1 MLRVDTERRF
11 SLDSARD
18 GEPFDKLRALSLS
31 RGLSNHY
38 PDLKIGVW
46 RRRTYQSKFHRKE
59 GNDLDTWILRL
70 FLFLIC
76 GASGYFLANGISP
89 QMGLWGFFGGL
100 LLSALTLLMEDRLRR
115 ASLKNLLG
123 SFVGLILGVILANLI
138 SNIFSPF
145 FFNEQQTAL
154 SLYGILYGVC
164 GYTGLRIG
172 LKKGAEFHLPS
183 WGPTGKSLPRNGIAK
198 ILDTSVIIDGRI
210 ADISE
215 TGFMEGPLLIPQF
228 VLGEL
233 QHIADSHDPIKRTR
247 GKRGLE
253 ILHHIQKQVNVDVRI
268 VDTDY
273 PSVKE
278 VDAKLIEL
286 AKEVQGKIIT
296 NDSNLNKVAGLQGI
310 EVLNINALA
319 NSLKPVVLPG
329 EDMNAKIVKEG
340 KEMGQGVA
348 YLDDGTM
355 IVVDNGRRQIG
366 KNVDVIV
373 TSILQTPAGRMI
385 FARLKEEVNRE
396 NRGKDYYYPLDSEF

>member
-1 MLRVDTERRF
+1 
-11 SLDSARD
+11 
-18 GEPFDKLRALSLS
+18 
-31 RGLSNHY
+31 
-38 PDLKIGVW
+38 
-46 RRRTYQSKFHRKE
+46 
-59 GNDLDTWILRL
+59 
-70 FLFLIC
+70 
-76 GASGYFLANGISP
+76 
-89 QMGLWGFFGGL
+89 MGLWGFFGGL

-115 ASLKNLLG
+115 VSLKNLLG
-123 SFVGLILGVILANLI
+123 SFIGLILGIILANLI

-145 FFNEQQTAL
+145 LFNEQQMAL
-154 SLYGILYGVC
+154 PVMGLLYGVC

-172 LKKGAEFHLPS
+172 LKKGAELHLP
-183 WGPTGKSLPRNGIAK
+183 GLNPMGKNLPRDGITK

-233 QHIADSHDPIKRTR
+233 QHIADSHDPLKRTR

-253 ILHHIQKQVNVDVRI
+253 ILQHIQKQVNVDVRI

-286 AKEVQGKIIT
+286 AKEVSGKIIT

-329 EDMNAKIVKEG
+329 EEINAKIVKEG

-366 KNVDVIV
+366 KNVDVTV
-373 TSILQTPAGRMI
+373 TSVLQTPAGRMI